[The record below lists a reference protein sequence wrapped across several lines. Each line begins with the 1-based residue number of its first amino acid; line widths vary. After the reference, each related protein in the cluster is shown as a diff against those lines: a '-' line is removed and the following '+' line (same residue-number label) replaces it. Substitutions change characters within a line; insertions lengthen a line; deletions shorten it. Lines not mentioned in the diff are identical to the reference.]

1 MCFLFDGEYWQ
12 EEEKEEVEDLVA
24 FCTFCAL
31 DESTK

>member
-12 EEEKEEVEDLVA
+12 EEEEEVEDLVA